1 MVLRKPYAFLI
12 RNFKKINV
20 LLLALVIFIAY
31 KDISM
36 YGFLRDYANTA
47 IYNSALD
54 SISNYSNI
62 WALLALFLIVF
73 ISAVLAYLLK
83 YKNKPYAFYI
93 YMTVSNLLTL
103 IVFLYMRYYFSSGV
117 YSGYS
122 MEASRNLMYVT
133 LVTVLPYAVSIL
145 LLLVRSVGLDLKKFG
160 FNEDKEFLETNEE
173 DREEV
178 EVEVAFDKD
187 IFIRQFRNKFR
198 LFKYFFMEHKFALS
212 AITIVVVLVLVFAVY
227 NYVYVYHKVYGMN
240 ETFKSNNYRLTI
252 ENTYLTDKDYA
263 GNIISKEDKYYVIL
277 DFKVENL
284 LNQERDFDMT
294 KFHLFVDN
302 DFYEPDLRFNN
313 YFNDIGRTYE
323 GKSIGRKETEN
334 YLLIYEI
341 DKPSNKSNFLLTYQ
355 DLMTKDAKTIKVK
368 IKVRDLSK
376 FVDKDIKKLTET
388 LEVPINLEEKKT
400 FSLNDYVLA
409 DSITYTYEKC
419 YVHNCPI
426 YEGTLVGKN
435 GNTVLRLRG
444 DFGSDSTEE
453 FIKFIKKYGKLRY
466 TVNGIEKEITPEFMI
481 EKGYR
486 GKILYL
492 SVPVEVKE
500 ATKIEL
506 RFTVRTYQYIYKLK
520 VDDE

>member
-54 SISNYSNI
+54 SIANYSNI
-62 WALLALFLIVF
+62 WGFLALFLIIF
-73 ISAVLAYLLK
+73 ISSALAYLLK
-83 YKNKPYAFYI
+83 YKSKPYAFYI
-93 YMTVSNLLTL
+93 YVAGSNLLTL

-133 LVTVLPYAVSIL
+133 LVTVLPYIVSVL
-145 LLLVRSVGLDLKKFG
+145 LLLVRSIGLDLKKFG
-160 FNEDKEFLETNEE
+160 FNEDKEFLETDEA

-187 IFIRQFRNKFR
+187 IFLRQFRNKFR
-198 LFKYFFMEHKFALS
+198 LFKYFFLEHKFSLS
-212 AITIVVVLVLVFAVY
+212 AITAVVILVLIFFVY

-240 ETFKSNNYRLTI
+240 ETFKSNNYRLTV

-263 GNIISKEDKYYVIL
+263 GNVISNEDKYYVIL

-284 LNQERDFDMT
+284 LNQVRDFDMT

-323 GKSIGRKETEN
+323 GKSIARKATEN
-334 YLLIYEI
+334 YLLVYEI
-341 DKPSNKSNFLLTYQ
+341 NKPSDKSNFLLTYQ

-376 FVDKDIKKLTET
+376 FVDKDIKNLTET
-388 LEVPINLEEKKT
+388 LEIPINLDEKKN
-400 FSLNDYVLA
+400 FSLSDFLVA
-409 DSITYTYEKC
+409 DSVTYTYEKC

-426 YEGTLVGKN
+426 YQGTLVGKN
-435 GNTVLRLRG
+435 GNVVLRLRG
-444 DFGSDSTEE
+444 DFGNDSTEE
-453 FIKFIKKYGKLRY
+453 FVKFLKKYGKIRY
-466 TVNGIEKEITPEFMI
+466 TVGGDEKEITPEFMI

-486 GKILYL
+486 GKMIYL
-492 SVPVEVKE
+492 SVPNEIKE
-500 ATKIEL
+500 ATKMEL

-520 VDDE
+520 GDE